1 MPGRSLRLTL
11 AALLLTLAS
20 FPLRAAAQGTGQVA
34 GRVLDSQTG
43 RPLPAARVAVQG
55 TQLAALSGVDGRY
68 SLRNVPAG
76 EHSLTVN
83 LLSYAPKTVAGVRVT
98 AGAAASVDLTLAPQG
113 LRLGGITAT
122 ATRERGSVNRALDEQ
137 RTATGVV
144 NSVTSEQ
151 IARSPDNDAARAVQR
166 VSGVTVQDGKYV
178 FVRGL
183 GERYT
188 TASLNCARIPSPE
201 PERKVVPLDLF
212 PSSLLQAITTS
223 KTFTPDQPG
232 DFSGA
237 QVNIRT
243 REAPARPFF
252 NLSLSSGFNSAVTG
266 RRLPFAP
273 TVGQEWLG
281 FAGSARRLPSIV
293 QYTDL
298 GSRLTADDKNR
309 LIGSLR
315 NAWSTRPEE
324 GKPNTSAALSFGGS
338 TGVFGRDL
346 GLIAS
351 GTYAHTYE
359 AHLDEVRATAQPDA
373 QGGAVEASRFE
384 GTSASTGVLWGGVAN
399 LSYRLGTGSRIDLNN
414 SYNRSADNEGRSE
427 LGSTE
432 NLARIPLLIERLRF
446 VERTVRA
453 NQLRGEHLLFGR
465 NTLTWSL
472 SNSAVDR
479 VEPDRSEIVY
489 SAETDPATGVQ
500 LAPAWYGGSNE
511 AAVRTFGNLHESAW
525 EGGADWQAML
535 GRGSRAHRLKV
546 GGLFRATD
554 RQAENRSYSISAPGT
569 LPREQREGAPE
580 QIFDGHLTAAG
591 QAALNI
597 TSLSAGG
604 SYDARDRLQAGY
616 GMLELFVTPSLR
628 VVGGARVERSAVTVN
643 ATPTFGDVVT
653 ANPTYTD
660 VLPSLALNWSVSD
673 VQNLRL
679 SFSRTLSRPEY
690 REIAPI
696 LYRNVLGDEEVR
708 GNEELRRTTIDN
720 FDLRWELY
728 PNSGEV
734 LSVALFA
741 KSFTDPIER
750 VYLATSGTPI
760 VTFVNA
766 RGARNYGVELEARRQ
781 LGFVAPWL
789 ERMSVFTNATL
800 MKSRIDIG
808 TDISSQTNSKRPMVG
823 QAPYVVNA
831 GLTWTGEERG
841 TSATL
846 LYNVVGRRIVS
857 AAERPLPDSYEQPRQ
872 VLDFSLRMPLRR
884 AVDLK
889 LDAGNL
895 LDSPYEI
902 LQGNLVRE
910 RYTTGRSLGI
920 GVTVRQ

>member
-1 MPGRSLRLTL
+1 MPGRPTRLLL
-11 AALLLTLAS
+11 AALLLTLTL
-20 FPLRAAAQGTGQVA
+20 PPCAAAQQTGQIA
-34 GRVLDSQTG
+34 GRVLDVQTG

-55 TQLAALSGVDGRY
+55 TALAAMSAVDGRY

-76 EHSLTVN
+76 EHTLTVS
-83 LLSYAPKTVAGVRVT
+83 LIGYQPKTVTGVRVT
-98 AGAAASVDLTLAPQG
+98 AGGAATADITLAAG
-113 LRLGGITAT
+113 GVRLQALTVTGV
-122 ATRERGSVNRALDEQ
+122 RERGSVNRALDEQ

-144 NSVTSEQ
+144 NSVTAEQ
-151 IARSPDNDAARAVQR
+151 IAKSPDGDAAQAVQR

-188 TASLNCARIPSPE
+188 TTSLNGSRIPSPE

-212 PSSLLQAITTS
+212 PSGLLSSITTS

-243 REAPARPFF
+243 REAPSRPFL
-252 NLSLSSGFNSAVTG
+252 NLSLSTGFNGAVTG
-266 RRLPFAP
+266 RTLPFAP

-281 FAGSARRLPSIV
+281 YGGVDRRLPSIL

-298 GSRLTADDKNR
+298 GGRLTADDKNR
-309 LIGSLR
+309 LIGSMR
-315 NAWSTRPEE
+315 NAWSPRMQD
-324 GKPNTSAALSFGGS
+324 GKPNASASLSFGSS
-338 TGVFGRDL
+338 TDLFGREL
-346 GLIAS
+346 GLVAS
-351 GTYAHTYE
+351 GTYSHVYE
-359 AHLDEVRATAQPDA
+359 AHLGEVRATAQPDA
-373 QGGAVEASRFE
+373 DGNAVEASRFE
-384 GTSASTGVLWGGVAN
+384 GQSASTSVLWGGIAN
-399 LSYRLGTGSRIDLNN
+399 LTYRLGTGSRIDLSNT
-414 SYNRSADNEGRSE
+414 YNRSADNEGRTE

-432 NLARIPLLIERLRF
+432 NLARIPLLIDRLRF
-446 VERTVRA
+446 VERAVRS

-465 NTLTWSL
+465 NTFGWSIA
-472 SNSAVDR
+472 NSAVDR

-489 SAETDPATGVQ
+489 SAETDPATGQQ

-511 AAVRTFGNLHESAW
+511 AAVRTFGELHEQAW
-525 EGGADWQAML
+525 EGQADWQMLL
-535 GRGSRAHRLKV
+535 GRGARAHRLKV

-554 RQAENRSYSISAPGT
+554 RDADNRSYSISAPGT
-569 LPREQREGAPE
+569 LSREAREGTPE
-580 QIFDGHLTAAG
+580 EIFDGHLTQAG
-591 QAALNI
+591 QSVLNI

-604 SYDARDRLQAGY
+604 SYGARDRLQAGY
-616 GMLELFVTPSLR
+616 GMLEFFVTPAIRL
-628 VVGGARVERSAVTVN
+628 VGGARVEHSNVTVN
-643 ATPTFGDVVT
+643 AAPALGQPVT

-660 VLPSLALNWSVSD
+660 VLPSVALNWAVTD

-679 SFSRTLSRPEY
+679 SYSRTLSRPEY

-696 LYRNVLGDEEVR
+696 LYRNVLGDEEVK
-708 GNEELRRTTIDN
+708 GNEELRRTLIDN

-734 LSVALFA
+734 FSVALFA
-741 KSFTDPIER
+741 KRFTDPIER

-766 RGARNYGVELEARRQ
+766 RGARNYGVELEARHD
-781 LGFVAPWL
+781 LGFFAAAL
-789 ERMSVFTNATL
+789 EPVTFFTNATV

-823 QAPYVVNA
+823 QSPYVVNA
-831 GLTWTGEERG
+831 GLTWTGESRA
-841 TSATL
+841 SATL
-846 LYNVVGRRIVS
+846 LYNVAGRRIVS
-857 AAERPLPDSYEQPRQ
+857 AAERPLPDSYEQPRH

-884 AVDLK
+884 QVDLK
-889 LDAGNL
+889 VDAENL
-895 LDSPYEI
+895 LDSPFEI
-902 LQGNLVRE
+902 RQGELVRE
-910 RYTTGRSLGI
+910 RYTTGRSLGL

>member
-1 MPGRSLRLTL
+1 MPGRPTRLFL
-11 AALLLTLAS
+11 AALLLTLVL
-20 FPLRAAAQGTGQVA
+20 PLSAAAQGTGQIA

-55 TQLAALSGVDGRY
+55 TAIAGNAAVDGRY

-76 EHSLTVN
+76 EHTLTVS
-83 LLSYAPKTVAGVRVT
+83 LIGYQPKTVTGVRVT
-98 AGAAASVDLTLAPQG
+98 AGGAATADVTLAASGVALQALTVTG
-113 LRLGGITAT
+113 V
-122 ATRERGSVNRALDEQ
+122 RERGSVNRALDEQ

-144 NSVTSEQ
+144 NSVTAEQ
-151 IARSPDNDAARAVQR
+151 IAKSPDGDAAQAVQR

-188 TASLNCARIPSPE
+188 TTSLNGARIPSPE

-212 PSSLLQAITTS
+212 PSGLLSAITTS

-243 REAPARPFF
+243 REAPTRPFM
-252 NLSLSSGFNSAVTG
+252 NLSLSTGFNAAVTG
-266 RRLPFAP
+266 KTLPFAP

-281 FAGSARRLPSIV
+281 FGGVDRRLPSIL

-298 GSRLTADDKNR
+298 SSRLTADDKNR

-315 NAWSTRPEE
+315 NAWSPRMQD
-324 GKPNTSAALSFGGS
+324 GKPNASAALSFGGS
-338 TGVFGRDL
+338 TDLFGREL
-346 GLIAS
+346 GLVAS
-351 GTYAHTYE
+351 GTYSHVYE
-359 AHLDEVRATAQPDA
+359 AHLGEVRATAQPDPD
-373 QGGAVEASRFE
+373 GNAVEASRFT
-384 GTSASTGVLWGGVAN
+384 GQSATASVLWGGIAN
-399 LSYRLGTGSRIDLNN
+399 LTYRLGTGSRIDLSNT
-414 SYNRSADNEGRSE
+414 YNRSADNEGRSE
-427 LGSTE
+427 VGSTE
-432 NLARIPLLIERLRF
+432 NLARIPLLIDRLRF
-446 VERTVRA
+446 VERAVRS

-465 NTLTWSL
+465 NTFGWSI

-489 SAETDPATGVQ
+489 SAEDDPATGQQ

-511 AAVRTFGNLHESAW
+511 AAVRTFGELHEKAW
-525 EGGADWQAML
+525 EGQADWQMML
-535 GRGSRAHRLKV
+535 GRGARAHRLKV
-546 GGLFRATD
+546 GGLFRSTD
-554 RQAENRSYSISAPGT
+554 RDADNRSYSISAPGT
-569 LPREQREGAPE
+569 LSREAREGAPE
-580 QIFDGHLTAAG
+580 EIFDGHLTAAG
-591 QAALNI
+591 QSVLNI

-604 SYDARDRLQAGY
+604 SYTARDRLGAGY
-616 GMLELFVTPSLR
+616 GMLEFFVTPSVRL
-628 VVGGARVERSAVTVN
+628 VGGARVEHSDVTVN
-643 ATPTFGDVVT
+643 ATPALGDPVT
-653 ANPTYTD
+653 ANPAYTD
-660 VLPSLALNWSVSD
+660 VLPSIALNWAVTD
-673 VQNLRL
+673 AQNLRL
-679 SFSRTLSRPEY
+679 SYSRTLSRPEY

-696 LYRNVLGDEEVR
+696 LYRNVLGDEEVK
-708 GNEELRRTTIDN
+708 GNETLRRTTIDN

-734 LSVALFA
+734 FSVALFA
-741 KSFTDPIER
+741 KNFTAPIER

-766 RGARNYGVELEARRQ
+766 RGARNYGVELEARRE
-781 LGFVAPWL
+781 LGFITPALSPL
-789 ERMSVFTNATL
+789 TFFTNATL

-808 TDISSQTNSKRPMVG
+808 TDISSQTNSRRPMVG
-823 QAPYVVNA
+823 QSPYVVNA
-831 GLTWTGEERG
+831 GLTWTGEGRG

-846 LYNVVGRRIVS
+846 LYNVAGRRIVS
-857 AAERPLPDSYEQPRQ
+857 AAERPLPDSYEQPRH
-872 VLDFSLRMPLRR
+872 VLDFSVRLPLRR

-889 LDAGNL
+889 VDAENL
-895 LDSPYEI
+895 LDSPFEI
-902 LQGNLVRE
+902 RQGDLVRE

>member
-1 MPGRSLRLTL
+1 LL
-11 AALLLTLAS
+11 AALLLTLVL
-20 FPLRAAAQGTGQVA
+20 PLGAAAQGTGQVT
-34 GRVLDSQTG
+34 GRILDSQTG

-55 TQLAALSGVDGRY
+55 TQVAAMAAVDGRY
-68 SLRNVPAG
+68 TLRGVPAG
-76 EHSLTVN
+76 DHSLAVT
-83 LLSYAPKTVAGVRVT
+83 LIGYGAKTVTGVRVT
-98 AGAAASVDLTLAPQG
+98 AGGVASLDVTLSPQG
-113 LRLGGITAT
+113 VQLAGVTAT

-144 NSVTSEQ
+144 NSVTAEQ
-151 IARSPDNDAARAVQR
+151 IARSPDSDAAQAVQR

-183 GERYT
+183 DERYT
-188 TASLNCARIPSPE
+188 TTSLNGARIPSPE

-212 PSSLLQAITTS
+212 PSGLLSAITTS

-252 NLSLSSGFNSAVTG
+252 NLSVSTGLNSAVTG

-281 FAGSARRLPSIV
+281 FGGTDRRLPSIL
-293 QYTDL
+293 QHTDL
-298 GSRLTADDKNR
+298 SGRLTNDDKNR

-315 NAWSTRPEE
+315 NAWSTRATE
-324 GKPNTSAALSFGGS
+324 GKPSGSAALSFGGS
-338 TGVFGRDL
+338 TDVFGREL
-346 GLIAS
+346 GLVAS
-351 GTYAHTYE
+351 GTYSHSYE
-359 AHLDEVRATAQPDA
+359 AHVNEVRATAQPDA
-373 QGGAVEASRFE
+373 EGGAEVASRFT
-384 GTSASTGVLWGGVAN
+384 GNSAITSVLWGGVAN
-399 LSYRLGTGSRIDLNN
+399 LTYRLGTGSRVDFNN
-414 SYNRSADNEGRSE
+414 SYNRGADNEGRSE
-427 LGSTE
+427 VGGTE
-432 NLARIPLLIERLRF
+432 NLGNIPLLIDRLRF
-446 VERTVRA
+446 VERAVRS

-465 NTLTWSL
+465 SNFTWSV

-489 SAETDPATGVQ
+489 SAETDPATGTE
-500 LAPAWYGGSNE
+500 LAPAWFAGSNE
-511 AAVRTFGNLHESAW
+511 AAVRTFGELHESSW
-525 EGGADWQAML
+525 EGSADWQVML
-535 GRGSRAHRLKV
+535 GRGARAHRLKV

-554 RQAENRSYSISAPGT
+554 RDALNRSFSISAPGT
-569 LPREQREGAPE
+569 LPREAREGSPE
-580 QIFDGHLTAAG
+580 EIFDGHLTAPG
-591 QAALNI
+591 QAVLNI

-604 SYDARDRLQAGY
+604 SYDARDRLSAGY
-616 GMLELFVTPSLR
+616 GMLEFFVTPSLR
-628 VVGGARVERSAVTVN
+628 LVGGARVERSEVTVN
-643 ATPTFGDVVT
+643 ATPTFGDPVRAEPV
-653 ANPTYTD
+653 YTD
-660 VLPSLALNWSVSD
+660 VLPSLALNWAVND
-673 VQNLRL
+673 VQNLRV

-696 LYRNVLGDEEVR
+696 QYRNVLGDEQVR
-708 GNEELRRTTIDN
+708 GNEELQRTLIDN

-741 KSFTDPIER
+741 KRFTDPIER

-766 RGARNYGVELEARRQ
+766 RAARNYGVEVEARKQ

-789 ERMSVFTNATL
+789 ERMTFFTNATL

-808 TDISSQTNSKRPMVG
+808 TDISSQTNARRPMVG
-823 QAPYVVNA
+823 QSPYVVNA
-831 GLTWTGEERG
+831 GLTWSGEERG

-846 LYNVVGRRIVS
+846 LYNVSGRRIVS
-857 AAERPLPDSYEQPRQ
+857 AAERPLPDSYEMPRH
-872 VLDFSLRMPLRR
+872 VVDFSLRMPLRR

-889 LDAGNL
+889 LDAENL
-895 LDSPYEI
+895 FDSAFEVR
-902 LQGNLVRE
+902 QGDVVRE
-910 RYTTGRSLGI
+910 RYHTGRSMGI